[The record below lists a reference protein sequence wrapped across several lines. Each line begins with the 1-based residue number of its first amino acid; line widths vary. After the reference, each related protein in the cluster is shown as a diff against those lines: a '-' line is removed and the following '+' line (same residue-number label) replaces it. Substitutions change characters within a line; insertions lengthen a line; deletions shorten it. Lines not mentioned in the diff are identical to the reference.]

1 MAHTQDTPWD
11 VHRLPARPGAVFVVT
26 GGNAGIGYFIAEQL
40 ATTSATVVIAARDA
54 TKAGLA
60 MTAIRARVP
69 GAELRHVLLDL
80 ADLGSVETAAGELA
94 DLPRLDGLI
103 LNAGALTQ
111 KRRTETVDGHEL
123 NFGTNHL
130 GHFALVARCYPLL
143 ARTEGSRVV
152 TMGSLAARL
161 VSPDPDDLES
171 TGDRFRSFRT
181 YGRSKLAQM
190 LFAVEL
196 DRRLRA
202 ADATV
207 TSVLAHP
214 GTALDSLTPS
224 RPPMRERS
232 GKDRLIAVPVAPF
245 AQSKEHAA
253 WPAVRATL
261 DPAVLGGQLWGP
273 AFLHSRGRPALAKPL
288 RVLADISLANRVWT
302 TTEQATELTVPVAS
316 STH

>member
-1 MAHTQDTPWD
+1 MARTQDPPWD

-26 GGNAGIGYFIAEQL
+26 GGNKGIGYFIAEQL
-40 ATTSATVVIAARDA
+40 ATTGATVVIAARNA
-54 TKAGLA
+54 AKAELA
-60 MTAIRARVP
+60 MTAIKARVP
-69 GAELRHVLLDL
+69 EADLRHVLLDL
-80 ADLGSVETAAGELA
+80 ADLGSVRTAAGELA
-94 DLPRLDGLI
+94 DLPRLDALI

-130 GHFALVARCYPLL
+130 GHFALVARLYPLL
-143 ARTEGSRVV
+143 ARTGDSRVI

-207 TSVLAHP
+207 MSVMAHP
-214 GTALDSLTPS
+214 GTALDSATPS

-232 GKDRLIAVPVAPF
+232 GKDRLIAVPMTPF
-245 AQSKEHAA
+245 VQSKEHAA

-273 AFLHSRGRPALAKPL
+273 AFLHSRGRPTLTKPL
-288 RVLADISLANRVWT
+288 TVLADTDLAARVWT
-302 TTEQATELTVPVAS
+302 ASERATELTIPVTS